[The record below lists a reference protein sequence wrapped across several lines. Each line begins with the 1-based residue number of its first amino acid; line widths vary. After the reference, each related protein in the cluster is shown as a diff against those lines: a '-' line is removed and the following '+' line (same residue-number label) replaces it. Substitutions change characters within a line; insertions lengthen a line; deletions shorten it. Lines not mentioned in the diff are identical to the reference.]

1 MLRKILKWTGILIL
15 VLLVGVTLATAMR
28 QHVTYDAPLPA
39 IKASKDSA
47 VIARGRHLV
56 LSAAHCADCHSP
68 VRNVD
73 SLLKLGQDPPL
84 SGAFKFQFELGTF
97 YSRNITSDSV
107 TGIGR
112 FSDAQLARSLRHGV
126 RTDGEVLLPF
136 MPFQHLADDDL
147 TAIISYLRST
157 KPVRNEVPQN
167 EFTVMGKVVKA
178 FLLKPDGPKEEVPKS
193 IKPDTSA
200 TYGRYLVMSVANCG
214 GCHTKRDGT
223 GQPAGEPLAGGNPF
237 VEEGLPTL
245 TPPNLTPDPN
255 TGKIYNWSQD
265 DFIKRFRM
273 GRAFKHSHM
282 PWESYNRMTDDE
294 LKAIYKYLRT
304 VKPVNTTQAAKKA

>member
-15 VLLVGVTLATAMR
+15 VLLAGVTLATAMR

-73 SLLKLGQDPPL
+73 SLLQLGQDPPL

-112 FSDAQLARSLRHGV
+112 YSDAQLARSLRHGV

-193 IKPDTSA
+193 IKPDTSV

-223 GQPAGEPLAGGNPF
+223 GQPAGETLAGGNPF
-237 VEEGLPTL
+237 EEAGLPTL
-245 TPPNLTPDPN
+245 TPPNLTPDPS
-255 TGKIYNWSQD
+255 TGKIYSWSQD

-304 VKPVNTTQAAKKA
+304 VKPVNTAAAAKKA